1 MVQNNLVKKITMV
14 VIGNLFI
21 GIAVALLRITEFGT
35 DPFTTLNL
43 GISSVLPIS
52 FGLYQLL
59 FNIVLLGFV
68 FLYYKSS
75 IGLGTL
81 INMVGI
87 GFISDFLVF
96 CYQSLFDDMP
106 ILAIRIVLILL
117 AVVLASL
124 GVALY
129 ITPNLGMAPY
139 DALGFVVEKISH
151 QKISFP
157 VARVSLDIISVA
169 IGFTFGATVGFA
181 TIILAFCTGPF
192 VQFFRKTIAQPMLN
206 KSSHIPSH
214 KKKLA

>member
-1 MVQNNLVKKITMV
+1 MKNKIAKKITMV
-14 VIGNLFI
+14 IIGNLFI

-68 FLYYKSS
+68 YLYYKSS

-81 INMVGI
+81 VNMVGI

-96 CYQSLFDDMP
+96 CYQFLFDDIP
-106 ILAIRIVLILL
+106 VLAIRILLIILAVLL
-117 AVVLASL
+117 ASF

-151 QKISFP
+151 QKITFP
-157 VARVSLDIISVA
+157 VARVSVDIISVA

-192 VQFFRKTIAQPMLN
+192 VQFFRKKVAEPMLN
-206 KSSHIPSH
+206 KQPHIQKSNE
-214 KKKLA
+214 KLA